1 MKFKV
6 DENLPAEVAEIL
18 AQHGHDA
25 STVLDEKVGGGKDQ
39 DLAAISQ
46 REGRAI
52 ITLDTDFADIRS
64 YPPANLPGLVV
75 FRLRH
80 QDKHHV
86 LNLCARLV
94 TALSKEKLAGQLWIV
109 EEERIR
115 IRSGESS
122 QP

>member
-25 STVLDEKVGGGKDQ
+25 STVLDEKVGGGQDQ

-46 REGRAI
+46 RERRAI
-52 ITLDTDFADIRS
+52 ITVDTDFADIRS
-64 YPPANLPGLVV
+64 HPPAQFPGVIV
-75 FRLRH
+75 FRLRR

-86 LNLCARLV
+86 LSLCTRLV
-94 TALSKEKLAGQLWIV
+94 KVLSKEKLAGQLWIV

-115 IRSGESS
+115 IRSEESS
-122 QP
+122 QA